1 MNRAAPARS
10 PESQPC
16 GSAMCGASAR
26 PLESVSPPRWLG
38 EAGPVVR
45 QTAAELLT
53 AAAAERLF

>member
-10 PESQPC
+10 PEPQPC
-16 GSAMCGASAR
+16 GSAMCGSSAW
-26 PLESVSPPRWLG
+26 PPESVPPPRWLG
-38 EAGPVVR
+38 LAGPVDR